1 MKNLLFIT
9 SFGLAVVFSNA
20 AIGQDVKDG
29 DSTKKE
35 VKVNSR
41 SNGKNNANRT
51 FGKERAATVQE
62 MNGDNGQIAD
72 KKEEKAAAK
81 IDKKEEKNKQKEA
94 RKAEKERL
102 KAEKH
107 LAKKNKSRK

>member
-51 FGKERAATVQE
+51 FGKDRAATVQE
-62 MNGDNGQIAD
+62 MNGNTEKMAS
-72 KKEEKAAAK
+72 KKEEKAVDK
-81 IDKKEEKNKQKEA
+81 VSKKEEKNKQKEA

-107 LAKKNKSRK
+107 LAKKNKLRK